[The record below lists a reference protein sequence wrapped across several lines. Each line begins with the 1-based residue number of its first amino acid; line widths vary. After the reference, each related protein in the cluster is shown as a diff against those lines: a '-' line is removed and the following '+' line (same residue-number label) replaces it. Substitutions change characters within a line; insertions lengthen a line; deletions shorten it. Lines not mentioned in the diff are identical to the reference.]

1 MLNSAK
7 LSRMTLGCKC
17 GTLFMGCKINSKNS
31 SRDEE
36 QASIGDFVG
45 DDRDGKRKRVEG
57 NTSAN
62 IFKKWEVSSQTL

>member
-1 MLNSAK
+1 
-7 LSRMTLGCKC
+7 
-17 GTLFMGCKINSKNS
+17 MGCKINSKNS